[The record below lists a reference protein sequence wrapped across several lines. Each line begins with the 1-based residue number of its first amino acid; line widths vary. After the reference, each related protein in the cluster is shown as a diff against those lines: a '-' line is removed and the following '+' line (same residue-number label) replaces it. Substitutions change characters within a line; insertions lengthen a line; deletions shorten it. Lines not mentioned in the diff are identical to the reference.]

1 MKITCSSCSA
11 KYTIADEKVRGRTV
25 KIKCK
30 KCGATIT
37 AGPDGEGAAGASAET
52 NLAGQASGEWLANV
66 GEGDQRSLT
75 AEQVVELYQQG
86 VISEDTYLWRDG
98 MAEWLPLASVSEL
111 SSLLPARAPA
121 APPDEMDD
129 GMPTMMAP
137 AFGFNPSAPAPAA
150 PLPAAGAPAPAA
162 ARRSAS
168 KGRDLFA
175 APDDAVAAGFAAP
188 TTPTGP
194 PPPRRP
200 EPPAPGM
207 MNSDEAS
214 GILDIRKLQ
223 GALDTKDSAPRKD
236 EKVDDI
242 MNLGG
247 GALFSSPMAPPDFN
261 ALAPPDFSAP
271 PPPEPEPPRPVAAV
285 AAAAPMV
292 AAPIPAEQPKKT
304 KTTLLALGGV
314 AILVLGIG
322 GTVMVMGGK
331 KGGEEEGKTAAVASA
346 DTEKKADGVAKADEK
361 KDEPKVDSAHNDEK
375 KDDKKPVEIDAEEP
389 PPGKELTPEEKKRRE
404 EAYKKRKEEE
414 KKKKEEEEAKKK
426 AAKEEEE
433 KKKKAEAENTAAA
446 AAPGGDKPFDRAAA
460 NSALSSIAASAASC
474 KKPDGPTGSG
484 KVAVTFA
491 PSGKATT
498 ATIEGSFAGTSVGS
512 CVAGRFRGAKVPP
525 FAGSP
530 VTVRKTFT
538 IN

>member
-37 AGPDGEGAAGASAET
+37 AGPDTEGAVGASAET
-52 NLAGQASGEWLANV
+52 NLAGQTSGEWLANV

-86 VISEDTYLWRDG
+86 VISDDTYLWRDG

-137 AFGFNPSAPAPAA
+137 AFGFNPAAPAAAA

-162 ARRSAS
+162 ARRSAPR
-168 KGRDLFA
+168 GRDLFA

-200 EPPAPGM
+200 EPPAAGM

-223 GALDTKDSAPRKD
+223 GALDSKDSAPKKD

-285 AAAAPMV
+285 AAAPM
-292 AAPIPAEQPKKT
+292 AAPIPAEPPKKP
-304 KTTLLALGGV
+304 KTALLALGGV

-322 GTVMVMGGK
+322 GTVLVMNGK
-331 KGGEEEGKTAAVASA
+331 KGGEEDGKTTTVASA
-346 DTEKKADGVAKADEK
+346 DPEKKGDGAAKVDEK
-361 KDEPKVDSAHNDEK
+361 KDEPKVDSAHNDDK
-375 KDDKKPVEIDAEEP
+375 KDDKKPAEVEAEP
-389 PPGKELTPEEKKRRE
+389 PPGKELTPEEKKRRD
-404 EAYKKRKEEE
+404 EAFKKKKEED

-426 AAKEEEE
+426 AKEEEE
-433 KKKKAEAENTAAA
+433 AKKKKAEAENTAAA

-491 PSGKATT
+491 PSGNVTT
-498 ATIEGSFAGTSVGS
+498 TNIEGSFAGTSVGS

-525 FAGSP
+525 FSGSP
-530 VTVRKTFT
+530 VTVKKTFT